1 MTCLKIEVKVFKA
14 NNYFFNIKHFCYS
27 ISGTF
32 FAGPFLSGNAN
43 QELLENIELCGMDN
57 LIG

>member
-27 ISGTF
+27 ISGTI
-32 FAGPFLSGNAN
+32 FAGPFLSENAN